1 MGAQMLIAAGDF
13 ALVKVLEEG
22 SKVLDETVE

>member
-1 MGAQMLIAAGDF
+1 MLIAAGDF

-22 SKVLDETVE
+22 CEILDETVE